1 MTGRL
6 RWPLLLWP
14 LVVVGGAVGLPLLT
28 ATPAEPRVEPTRVA
42 DRPYGGE
49 VSAFRQLSSGSCASD
64 SCHGGAAGTKGGEHS
79 TWAAEA
85 FPGRPSDPHAR
96 AHRVLFNEVSRR
108 IGTALDLVPHRDAR
122 CLDCHAVPG
131 AAPEWHA
138 DGVGCGGCHGAAEKW
153 NAAHVAPGWSSLS
166 ARAKFEGYGF
176 APTRGQVG
184 RSTGCVG
191 CHVGD
196 ATREVNHDLIAA
208 GHPRLGFEATRFHF
222 DTSYAR
228 HWVEKTPQPDFE
240 ARAWLIGQAATARA
254 ATELLR
260 VRASRAAVAGSATP
274 WPEFAGQS
282 CYACHQSLGTSTA
295 ALAAPKPAALA
306 GWEVGVAT
314 SVGVAADFT
323 PAAYPGTT
331 PPGLAAFAALQREMA
346 KRSPGAAKVAGLA
359 ADAVA
364 EFDAW
369 LAQLQAAEDSGLPR
383 LAADVPRQVV
393 NALAAA
399 AVTRDRAALADSDW
413 DALAARYLGC
423 AAMYHAGG
431 GRATTPAWAAPV
443 RRLAGRLAFPADAR
457 GARFNSPAGLGEA
470 RGDIL
475 RDFHTLLDATAQPK
489 EPR

>member
-6 RWPLLLWP
+6 RCLLLFWPLA
-14 LVVVGGAVGLPLLT
+14 VVGGAVGLPLLT
-28 ATPAEPRVEPTRVA
+28 ATPPEPRVQQSQA
-42 DRPYGGE
+42 AGKPYGGE
-49 VSAFRQLSSGSCASD
+49 AAAFRQLSSGSCASD
-64 SCHGGAAGTKGGEHS
+64 SCHGGPAGTKGGEHS

-96 AHRVLFNEVSRR
+96 AHRVLFNEVSHR
-108 IGTALDLVPHRDAR
+108 IGTALNLVPHRDAR
-122 CLDCHAVPG
+122 CLNCHAVPG

-153 NAAHVAPGWSSLS
+153 NAAHVAPGWSALS
-166 ARAKFEGYGF
+166 ARAKFERYGF
-176 APTRGQVG
+176 APTKGQVG
-184 RSTGCVG
+184 RSGGCVG

-222 DTSYAR
+222 DTGYAR

-240 ARAWLIGQAATARA
+240 ARAWLAGQAVTARA

-282 CYACHQSLGTSTA
+282 CYACHQSLGKTTGVA
-295 ALAAPKPAALA
+295 AAPKPAALA

-314 SVGVAADFT
+314 TVGVAAEFA

-331 PPGLAAFAALQREMA
+331 PPKLTAFTALQREMA
-346 KRSPGAAKVAGLA
+346 KRSPAAATVAGLA

-369 LAQLQAAEDSGLPR
+369 LAQLQAAEDGGLPR
-383 LAADVPRQVV
+383 LPPDVPRRVA
-393 NALAAA
+393 NALASA
-399 AVTRDRAALADSDW
+399 AVTPDRAALADADW

-431 GRATTPAWAAPV
+431 GRATTPGWAAPV
-443 RRLAGRLAFPADAR
+443 RGLAGRLAFPADAKGVR
-457 GARFNSPAGLGEA
+457 SDSPAGLGEV

-475 RDFHTLLDATAQPK
+475 SHFRTLHDATAG
-489 EPR
+489 PRVSR